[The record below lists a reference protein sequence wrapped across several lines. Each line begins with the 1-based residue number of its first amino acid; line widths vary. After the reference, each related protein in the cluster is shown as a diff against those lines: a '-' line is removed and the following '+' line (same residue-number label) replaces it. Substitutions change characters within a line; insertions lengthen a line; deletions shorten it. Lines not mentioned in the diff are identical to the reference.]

1 MTIFDVH
8 IPEKVIYPLIS
19 IVVSYI
25 LIVIESIIINHIIK
39 NNKTEVK
46 HLRRSQN
53 TVLELIKKLIKY
65 IIIIVTLISILK
77 IFGVDTTA
85 IVTSIGAISV
95 VVGLAFQDVLKD
107 YLVGIT
113 IILESQ
119 FALGE
124 IVEINGFKGEVIS
137 LGLKTTRIKAY
148 TGEVK
153 IISNRN
159 ISEVINYSLNK
170 TLAIITI
177 SVSYEDDINKVEK
190 VLMEVSKKLE
200 KEIEEITD
208 KIIIDGV
215 DELSDSS
222 VVFRLST
229 FARNR
234 DIPIIKRKINRELKL
249 AFDENNI
256 KIPYPQV
263 EVHNE
268 K

>member
-8 IPEKVIYPLIS
+8 IPEKVIYPIIS
-19 IVVSYI
+19 ILVAYI
-25 LIVIESIIINHIIK
+25 LILVESIIINNIIN
-39 NNKTEVK
+39 NNKTKSK

-53 TVLELIKKLIKY
+53 TVLELIKKIIKVV
-65 IIIIVTLISILK
+65 IILVTLISILK

-85 IVTSIGAISV
+85 LVTSIGAISV
-95 VVGLAFQDVLKD
+95 VVGLAFQDILKD

-124 IVEINGFKGEVIS
+124 IVEIDGFKGEVIS
-137 LGLKTTRIKAY
+137 LGLKTTRIKAL

-159 ISEVINYSLNK
+159 ISQVINYSLDK
-170 TLAIITI
+170 TLAIIKV
-177 SVSYEDDINKVEK
+177 SVSYEDDINKVED
-190 VLMEVSKKLE
+190 VLTKLSKKLE
-200 KEIEEITD
+200 KNIDEITD
-208 KIIIDGV
+208 KVQIDGI
-215 DELSDSS
+215 DELADSS

-229 FARNR
+229 RARNR
-234 DIPIIKRKINRELKL
+234 DIPVIKRKVYKEVKL

-263 EVHNE
+263 EVHHD

>member
-8 IPEKVIYPLIS
+8 ISEKVIYPIIS
-19 IVVSYI
+19 ILVAYI
-25 LIVIESIIINHIIK
+25 LILVESIIINNIIK
-39 NNKTEVK
+39 NNKTTSK

-53 TVLELIKKLIKY
+53 TVLELVKKIIKV
-65 IIIIVTLISILK
+65 IIILVTLISILK

-85 IVTSIGAISV
+85 LVTSIGAISV
-95 VVGLAFQDVLKD
+95 VIGLAFQDILKD

-124 IVEINGFKGEVIS
+124 IVEIDGFKGEVIS
-137 LGLKTTRIKAY
+137 LGLKTTRIKAL

-159 ISEVINYSLNK
+159 ISQVINYSLDK
-170 TLAIITI
+170 TLAIMKV
-177 SVSYEDDINKVEK
+177 SVSYEDDINKVED
-190 VLMEVSKKLE
+190 VLRNLSKKLE
-200 KEIEEITD
+200 KNVEEITD
-208 KIIIDGV
+208 KVEMDGIE
-215 DELSDSS
+215 ELSDSS

-229 FARNR
+229 RARNR
-234 DIPIIKRKINRELKL
+234 DIAIIKRKVNKEIKL

-263 EVHNE
+263 EVHYD

>member
-8 IPEKVIYPLIS
+8 IPEKVIYPIIS
-19 IVVSYI
+19 ILVAYI
-25 LIVIESIIINHIIK
+25 LILVESIIINNIIN
-39 NNKTEVK
+39 NNKTKSK

-53 TVLELIKKLIKY
+53 TVLELIKKIIKVV
-65 IIIIVTLISILK
+65 IILVTLISILK

-85 IVTSIGAISV
+85 LVTSIGAISV
-95 VVGLAFQDVLKD
+95 VIGLAFQDILKD

-124 IVEINGFKGEVIS
+124 IVEIDGFKGEVIS
-137 LGLKTTRIKAY
+137 LGLKTTRIKAL

-159 ISEVINYSLNK
+159 ISQVINYSLDK
-170 TLAIITI
+170 TLAIIKV
-177 SVSYEDDINKVEK
+177 SVSYEDDINKVED
-190 VLMEVSKKLE
+190 VLTKLSKKLE
-200 KEIEEITD
+200 KNIDEITD
-208 KIIIDGV
+208 KVQIDGI
-215 DELSDSS
+215 DELADSS

-229 FARNR
+229 RARNR
-234 DIPIIKRKINRELKL
+234 DIPVIKRKVYKEVKL

-263 EVHNE
+263 EVHHD

>member
-8 IPEKVIYPLIS
+8 IPEKVIYPIIS
-19 IVVSYI
+19 ILVAYI
-25 LIVIESIIINHIIK
+25 LILVESIIINNIIN
-39 NNKTEVK
+39 NNKTKSK

-53 TVLELIKKLIKY
+53 TVLELIKKIIKVV
-65 IIIIVTLISILK
+65 IIMVTLISILK

-85 IVTSIGAISV
+85 LVTSIGAISV
-95 VVGLAFQDVLKD
+95 VIGLAFQDILKD

-124 IVEINGFKGEVIS
+124 IVEIDGFKGEVVS
-137 LGLKTTRIKAY
+137 LGLKTTRIKAL

-159 ISEVINYSLNK
+159 ISQVINYSLDK
-170 TLAIITI
+170 SLAIIKV
-177 SVSYEDDINKVEK
+177 SVSYEDDINKVEE
-190 VLMEVSKKLE
+190 VLTKLSKKLE
-200 KEIEEITD
+200 KNIDEITD
-208 KIIIDGV
+208 KIQIDGI
-215 DELSDSS
+215 DELADSS
-222 VVFRLST
+222 IVFRLST
-229 FARNR
+229 RARNR
-234 DIPIIKRKINRELKL
+234 DIPIIKRKVYKEVKL

-263 EVHNE
+263 EVHHD

>member
-1 MTIFDVH
+1 MKIFDVH
-8 IPEKVIYPLIS
+8 IPEKVIYPIIS
-19 IVVSYI
+19 ILVAYI
-25 LIVIESIIINHIIK
+25 LILVESIIINNIIN
-39 NNKTEVK
+39 NNKTKSK

-53 TVLELIKKLIKY
+53 TVLELIKKIIKVV
-65 IIIIVTLISILK
+65 IILVTLISILK

-85 IVTSIGAISV
+85 LVTSIGAISV
-95 VVGLAFQDVLKD
+95 VVGLAFQDILKD

-124 IVEINGFKGEVIS
+124 IVEIDGFKGEVIS
-137 LGLKTTRIKAY
+137 LGLKTTRIKAL

-159 ISEVINYSLNK
+159 ISQVINYSLDK
-170 TLAIITI
+170 TLAIIKV
-177 SVSYEDDINKVEK
+177 SVSYEDDINKVED
-190 VLMEVSKKLE
+190 VLTKLSKKLE
-200 KEIEEITD
+200 NNIDEITD
-208 KIIIDGV
+208 KVQIDGI
-215 DELSDSS
+215 DELADSS

-229 FARNR
+229 RARNR
-234 DIPIIKRKINRELKL
+234 DIPVIKRKVYKEVKL

-263 EVHNE
+263 EVHHD